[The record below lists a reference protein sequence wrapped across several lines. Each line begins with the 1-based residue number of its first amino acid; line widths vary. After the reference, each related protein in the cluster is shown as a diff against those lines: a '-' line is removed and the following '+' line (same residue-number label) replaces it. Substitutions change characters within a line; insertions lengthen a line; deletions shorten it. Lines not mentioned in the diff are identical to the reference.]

1 MVVKT
6 DQLVSEKSNASR
18 RSRSQWIGWLPLVI
32 LPTSAF
38 ALRNILPA
46 WAFMWLLAIAIF
58 AGLKWMTWWRAR
70 KQVRHAR
77 WRSVACLLA
86 WPGMDADSFL
96 DPDKHPHRPSARA
109 WLSAIFET
117 ALGASCLWAVA
128 RLIPPSNGLL
138 RGWIGML
145 GLILLLHFGSFQ
157 LLAFFWQSAGVS
169 ATPIMHAPLR
179 SQSLSE
185 FWGKRWNLGFRQ
197 LSHDLIFRPLHGT
210 LGVAGTGFLVFVIS
224 GLLHDLVI
232 SVPTRGGYGL
242 PTLYFA
248 IQGVGVTAERSSV
261 GRRFGLGRGRSGWIF
276 MVVVTAAPAFWLF
289 HPPFVNHVILPFMK
303 AIGAL

>member
-38 ALRNILPA
+38 ALRSILPA

-58 AGLKWMTWWRAR
+58 AGLKWLTWWRAR
-70 KQVRHAR
+70 KQVKDAR
-77 WRSVACLLA
+77 WRSVAYLLA
-86 WPGMDADSFL
+86 WPGMDADPFL
-96 DPDKHPHRPSARA
+96 DSDEHQHQPSARA
-109 WLSAIFET
+109 WLGAIFET
-117 ALGASCLWAVA
+117 VLGAICLWGVA
-128 RLIPPSNGLL
+128 RLVPSSNSLL

-157 LLAFFWQSAGVS
+157 MLALFWQSVGVS
-169 ATPIMHAPLR
+169 ATPIMRDPLR
-179 SQSLSE
+179 SHSLSE

-197 LSHDLIFRPLHGT
+197 LSHDLIFRPLRGV
-210 LGVAGTGFLVFVIS
+210 LGVAGAGFLVFVIS

-232 SVPTRGGYGL
+232 SVPAKGGYGL
-242 PTLYFA
+242 PTIYFV
-248 IQGVGVTAERSSV
+248 IQGAGVVLEHSHL
-261 GRRFGLGRGRSGWIF
+261 GRRLGLGQGLSGWTF
-276 MVVVTAAPAFWLF
+276 MAVVTAAPAFWLF
-289 HPPFVNHVILPFMK
+289 HRPFVNNVILPFMK